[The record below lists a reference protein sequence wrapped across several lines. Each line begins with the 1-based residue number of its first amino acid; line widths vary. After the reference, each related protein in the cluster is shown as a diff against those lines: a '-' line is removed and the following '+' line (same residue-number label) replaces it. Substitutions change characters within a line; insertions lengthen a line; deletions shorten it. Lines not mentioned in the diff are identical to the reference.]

1 MKKGFVVGLVRVAV
15 LSSGGKD
22 STYAHWWAILQGWD
36 VISLIRCKIRTGD
49 SMTFQVPATDIVEK
63 QSLASETNY
72 IEFVLSGE
80 ENSEMEE
87 LASLISEN
95 MRKGKILEKLDG
107 LVSGA
112 LRSDYQ
118 KSRIECMCEELGI
131 HSFSPLWH
139 NNPANHI
146 SSLIDDGFKILI
158 TSVSSNGLDKSWI
171 GKIINKSNYV
181 ELKKLADKYRF
192 NVDGE
197 GGEFETSILNA
208 PHYSSELVCEGEII
222 WEKTRGHFEF
232 SSINLVK

>member
-95 MRKGKILEKLDG
+95 MRKDKTDIDNYLD
-107 LVSGA
+107 
-112 LRSDYQ
+112 
-118 KSRIECMCEELGI
+118 
-131 HSFSPLWH
+131 
-139 NNPANHI
+139 
-146 SSLIDDGFKILI
+146 
-158 TSVSSNGLDKSWI
+158 LDQWE
-171 GKIINKSNYV
+171 NFEKSNP
-181 ELKKLADKYRF
+181 DF
-192 NVDGE
+192 
-197 GGEFETSILNA
+197 
-208 PHYSSELVCEGEII
+208 
-222 WEKTRGHFEF
+222 F
-232 SSINLVK
+232 SGMYQFWSQKI